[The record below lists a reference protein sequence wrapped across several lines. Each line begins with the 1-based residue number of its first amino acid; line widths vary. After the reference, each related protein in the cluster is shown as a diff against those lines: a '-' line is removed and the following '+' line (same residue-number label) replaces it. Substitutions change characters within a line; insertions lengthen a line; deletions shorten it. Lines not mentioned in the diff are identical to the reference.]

1 MKPRIVIFS
10 TAYYPFVGGA
20 EVAIKEITDRLASQF
35 DFEMITARLD
45 AKLAKEEQ
53 IGSVLVHRIG
63 FGSNFDK
70 LLVPFLGALKVA
82 EINKKREV
90 NLFFP
95 VMATYA
101 SGAAYIYNIFHSRK
115 IPVVLNLQEGD
126 SEEHLTKRH
135 FGLIDLSWKMALKR
149 SSYITALSNY
159 LMNRARSLGYKGLGK
174 VIPNAVNAQAF
185 ASNLNKRERTALRK
199 KLGFSEDDFVLIT
212 TGRLVVKNG
221 VADIIKAL
229 AYLPKEVKF
238 LSVGSGPL
246 EAELKL
252 LVKSYKLEGRIV
264 WLGFVPNNELPNYL
278 AASDAFVR
286 PSLSEGLGISFLEA
300 MAAGLPVV
308 ATPVGG
314 IPDFLKDGLTGL
326 VCEVGNPVSIA
337 DCVKRLVANSNLRK
351 ELGKYGQEQIER
363 RYSWDVVV
371 PQIAEVFNS
380 VMLKP

>member
-63 FGSNFDK
+63 FGSSFDK
-70 LLVPFLGALKVA
+70 LLVPFFGAFKVA
-82 EINKKREV
+82 EISKKRKID
-90 NLFFP
+90 LFFP
-95 VMATYA
+95 VMVTYA
-101 SGAAYIYNIFHSRK
+101 SGAAYIYNIFHSHK

-135 FGLIDLSWKMALKR
+135 FGLLGLSWKMALKR
-149 SSYITALSNY
+149 SSYVTALSNY
-159 LMNRARSLGYKGLGK
+159 LMNRARGLGYKGGGK
-174 VIPNAVNAQAF
+174 VIPNAVNVEVFKQKLAR
-185 ASNLNKRERTALRK
+185 RERSSLRK
-199 KLGFSEDDFVLIT
+199 KMGFGEDDFVLIT

-238 LSVGSGPL
+238 ISLGSGSL
-246 EAELKL
+246 EAELRL
-252 LVKSYKLEGRIV
+252 LAKGYKLSERIV
-264 WLGFVPNNELPNYL
+264 WQGLVQNNELPQYL

-300 MAAGLPVV
+300 MAAGLPVI

-314 IPDFLKDGLTGL
+314 IPDFLKDGITGL
-326 VCEVGNPVSIA
+326 VCEVSNPVSIA
-337 DCVKRLVANSNLRK
+337 DCVKRLMSNPNLRQ
-351 ELGKYGQEQIER
+351 ELSKWAREAIVE
-363 RYSWDVVV
+363 RYSWTKVVGD
-371 PQIAEVFNS
+371 ISEVFKS
-380 VMLKP
+380 VITKS

>member
-149 SSYITALSNY
+149 SSNI
-159 LMNRARSLGYKGLGK
+159 
-174 VIPNAVNAQAF
+174 
-185 ASNLNKRERTALRK
+185 NKRERTALRK

-229 AYLPKEVKF
+229 AYIPKEVKF

-314 IPDFLKDGLTGL
+314 IPDFLK
-326 VCEVGNPVSIA
+326 
-337 DCVKRLVANSNLRK
+337 
-351 ELGKYGQEQIER
+351 
-363 RYSWDVVV
+363 
-371 PQIAEVFNS
+371 
-380 VMLKP
+380 

>member
-314 IPDFLKDGLTGL
+314 IPDFLKDGITGL
-326 VCEVGNPVSIA
+326 
-337 DCVKRLVANSNLRK
+337 
-351 ELGKYGQEQIER
+351 
-363 RYSWDVVV
+363 
-371 PQIAEVFNS
+371 
-380 VMLKP
+380 